1 MKRKDVPATIR
12 VAGLLPQVAINEGS
26 KGINLIGRMYKML
39 DWDERVR
46 LAGLELLRRYVRE
59 ATDED
64 ARRAITAFGRE
75 FGVKVQQTLEAT
87 YSIKRMM
94 DSVDLVTYAE
104 FIHITAQ
111 FLLETAQVYA
121 DKTRIPTQGAVM
133 NDLDS
138 LSGGLSNA
146 DRQTIAAEMIGL
158 GKAIIVLADQQK
170 ANRPR
175 DPEKHIDA
183 LVIGKADPTSVL
195 DVFWVMG
202 GYFTKGKRY
211 NVKLERPASVRALGD
226 RSAPMLKDETQIING
241 VLRGA
246 LRAFPPDKKMTLNA
260 DAIRLEMD
268 SLWGEISLVKQREL
282 VRDLA
287 VDLQRIA
294 DLAATITQM
303 GGDKAMEEGGAARKL
318 EQNDVQPK
326 NPLEMYRFV
335 SGYFKLRV
343 K

>member
-1 MKRKDVPATIR
+1 
-12 VAGLLPQVAINEGS
+12 
-26 KGINLIGRMYKML
+26 
-39 DWDERVR
+39 
-46 LAGLELLRRYVRE
+46 
-59 ATDED
+59 
-64 ARRAITAFGRE
+64 
-75 FGVKVQQTLEAT
+75 
-87 YSIKRMM
+87 
-94 DSVDLVTYAE
+94 
-104 FIHITAQ
+104 
-111 FLLETAQVYA
+111 
-121 DKTRIPTQGAVM
+121 M

-146 DRQTIAAEMIGL
+146 ERQTIATEMIGL

-170 ANRPR
+170 ANAPR
-175 DPEKHIDA
+175 DRDKHIDA

-195 DVFWVMG
+195 DVFWIMG

-211 NVKLERPASVRALGD
+211 NNKLERPASVRALGD
-226 RSAPMLKDETQIING
+226 RSAPMLKDESQIING

-246 LRAFPPDKKMTLNA
+246 LRAFPPDKKITLNA

-268 SLWGEISLVKQREL
+268 SLWGEISLIKQREI

-287 VDLQRIA
+287 VDLQRVA
-294 DLAATITQM
+294 DLTATIVAM
-303 GGDKAMEEGGAARKL
+303 GGDKALEDNTAARKL
-318 EQNDVQPK
+318 EQNDQQPK